1 MLSLPWPAGE
11 TDVNSN
17 PGVTFLE
24 NRWFVLLL
32 FVVVCFGVAAI
43 GSFWTSS
50 SVNTWYAGLRKP
62 SFTPP
67 SWIFAPVWSTL
78 YLLMAL
84 SAWLVWKAAGW
95 SGALVAL
102 SLFFA
107 QLALN
112 LAWSGLFFGLRRPD
126 LALVDIGFLLAAI
139 VATALAFRTFS
150 SLAAWLLVP
159 YALWVAFATLLNFK
173 IWRLNS
179 ISL

>member
-1 MLSLPWPAGE
+1 VLSLPWPAGE
-11 TDVNSN
+11 TDVNSK
-17 PGVTFLE
+17 PGVRFLE

-32 FVVVCFGVAAI
+32 FVVACFGVAAI

-50 SVNTWYAGLRKP
+50 SVNTWYASLRKP

-139 VATALAFRTFS
+139 VATTLAFRTFS
-150 SLAAWLLVP
+150 PLASWLLVP
-159 YALWVAFATLLNFK
+159 YALWVAFAALLNFK
-173 IWRLNS
+173 IWRLNL
-179 ISL
+179 ISV

>member
-1 MLSLPWPAGE
+1 
-11 TDVNSN
+11 
-17 PGVTFLE
+17 LE

-32 FVVVCFGVAAI
+32 FVVACFGVAAI

-62 SFTPP
+62 TFTPP

-84 SAWLVWKAAGW
+84 SAWLVWRAAGW
-95 SGALVAL
+95 SGSRVAL
-102 SLFFA
+102 LLFFA
-107 QLALN
+107 QLAFN

-126 LALVDIGFLLAAI
+126 LALVDIGLLLASI
-139 VATALAFRTFS
+139 IATALAFRTFS
-150 SLAAWLLVP
+150 SLASWLLVP
-159 YALWVAFATLLNFK
+159 YGLWVAFATLLNFK

-179 ISL
+179 ISV

>member
-1 MLSLPWPAGE
+1 M
-11 TDVNSN
+11 
-17 PGVTFLE
+17 E

-32 FVVVCFGVAAI
+32 FVVACFGVAAI

-84 SAWLVWKAAGW
+84 SAWLVWRAAGW
-95 SGALVAL
+95 SGSRVPLLVFL
-102 SLFFA
+102 A

-112 LAWSGLFFGLRRPD
+112 LAWSGLFFGLRLIGGMSRFRDESRRGQLKTWSVIFILVCLQMTTTLRPILGHSD
-126 LALVDIGFLLAAI
+126 HFLAKEKKFFLTHWAD
-139 VATALAFRTFS
+139 
-150 SLAAWLLVP
+150 SLGA
-159 YALWVAFATLLNFK
+159 K
-173 IWRLNS
+173 RD
-179 ISL
+179 

>member
-1 MLSLPWPAGE
+1 MACKIQRRSR
-11 TDVNSN
+11 
-17 PGVTFLE
+17 FLE

-32 FVVVCFGVAAI
+32 FVVACFGVAAI

-50 SVNTWYAGLRKP
+50 SVNTWYPGLRKP

-84 SAWLVWKAAGW
+84 SAWLVWRAAGW
-95 SGALVAL
+95 SGSRVAL
-102 SLFFA
+102 LLFLA

-126 LALVDIGFLLAAI
+126 LALVDIGLLLASI
-139 VATALAFRTFS
+139 IATALAFRTFS
-150 SLAAWLLVP
+150 SLASWLLVP

-179 ISL
+179 ISV